1 MFILFFFISIINA
14 LTVTDILQNTNY
26 IQSVVSDN
34 HKYIYYVVEENK
46 NGVKTNVL
54 YQTSVSNNGNIFIE
68 LATGVSKDIYYS
80 KTLDT
85 IFYTKCD
92 TICSLYSLDK
102 TMTEY
107 QVTKDVDVKYPQIT
121 KEHIFFITP
130 IFFGMKAGDSFERA
144 KMLKERGTT
153 SHHVFKQTPLGK
165 GENYFPTDDDGTPQ
179 YEHIVQAKI
188 TIDEN
193 GIITVGDYVDIS
205 TTCGDVVSFDIDENE
220 STIVYE
226 GKSTAPSKDKEN
238 YLKSSVYM
246 FTIADNKNVCVS
258 CEYKGHQM
266 QPQTTKKGKFIVF
279 LRTTNVL
286 EKNPAKYL
294 VLYSVER
301 NQYIADKTLNAFQ
314 IEDFVLGKHSNEEQ
328 VTIFLRNHRREA
340 KVVQRAIY
348 SVKAA
353 SWSYEDLTVEGSI
366 EFMAEVPCKDST
378 SCLVVAESFHYQP
391 AELYYFDEA
400 LVATKLTTLND
411 YSKYNLEKPTF
422 VTPMGGLNDRI
433 QSMMFLPQ
441 NAEKAP
447 VMLIVHD
454 NEEGTS
460 VDGFS
465 KLLNPYVYT
474 TEGYAVVMINS
485 HVSLGYGD
493 RMKLKGRNDFNV
505 IVEDI
510 KAVINELQNG
520 KYPLDTTKI
529 AVVGLYGASN
539 IVPYILD
546 AKLPVTVAA
555 VHAPILS
562 LKAHSYTDSYYS
574 YEYLFEGAEWEN
586 PLWFQRNDAMKNAGS
601 YSIPTLISYGD
612 LDFVVDKS
620 QPISLFQ
627 ALQRRNVKSRLLRFP
642 YSSNVLTKDEDIK
655 VFYEQYLKWFNE
667 NLK

>member
-1 MFILFFFISIINA
+1 MLFIFFFIAVINA
-14 LTVTDILQNTNY
+14 LTVEDVLQNTNY

-34 HKYIYYVVEENK
+34 HNYIYYVVEENK

-54 YQTSVSNNGNIFIE
+54 YQTGVTNNGNIFIE

-80 KTLDT
+80 ASLDT

-92 TICSLYSLDK
+92 EICTLYSLDK
-102 TMTEY
+102 SMNEY
-107 QVTKDVDVKYPQIT
+107 QIIKDIDVKNPQVTK
-121 KEHIFFITP
+121 EHLYFMTP
-130 IFFGMKAGDSFERA
+130 IFYGMNVEESIERA
-144 KMLKERGTT
+144 KMLKERATT

-165 GENYFPTDDDGTPQ
+165 GDKYFPTDDDGTPQ
-179 YEHIVQAKI
+179 YDHLVQVDI
-188 TIDEN
+188 SIDEN
-193 GIITVGDYVDIS
+193 GIISIGKYTDIS
-205 TTCGDVVSFDIDENE
+205 NTCGDVISFDIDENE

-246 FTIADNKNVCVS
+246 FTIADKVNKCVT
-258 CEYKGHQM
+258 CDYKGHQM

-286 EKNPAKYL
+286 EKKPAKYL

-301 NQYIADKTLNAFQ
+301 NQYIADKTLNALQ
-314 IEDFVLGKHSNEEQ
+314 IEDFVLGKHSNKEQ
-328 VTIFLRNHRREA
+328 VTIFLRNHRRES

-348 SVKAA
+348 SVTGA
-353 SWSYEDLTVEGSI
+353 SWTYKDMTVEGNI

-391 AELYYFDEA
+391 AELYYFDES
-400 LVATKLTTLND
+400 LQSTKLTTLND
-411 YSKYNLEKPTF
+411 YTKYKLQKPTF
-422 VTPMGGLNDRI
+422 VRPMGALNDRI
-433 QSMMFLPQ
+433 QSIMFLPE
-441 NAEKAP
+441 NAQKAP

-454 NEEGTS
+454 EEEGTS
-460 VDGFS
+460 IDGFN
-465 KLLNPYVYT
+465 KLMNPYVYT

-493 RMKLKGRNDFNV
+493 RMKLRGRNDYNI

-510 KAVINELQNG
+510 KSVINELQNG
-520 KYPLDTTKI
+520 NYPIDTTRI
-529 AVVGLYGASN
+529 AIVGLYGASN
-539 IVPYILD
+539 IIPYILD
-546 AKLPVTVAA
+546 SKLPVKVAA

-574 YEYLFEGAEWEN
+574 YEYLFEGPEWEN
-586 PLWFQRNDAMKNAGS
+586 PMWFERNDAMKNAGS
-601 YSIPTLISYGD
+601 YTIPTLISYGD
-612 LDFVVDKS
+612 LDFIVDKS

-627 ALQRRNVKSRLLRFP
+627 ALQRRGIKSRLLRFP
-642 YSSNVLTKDEDIK
+642 YSSNILTSDDDIK

-667 NLK
+667 NLN